1 MDKIKVITILDDEKF
16 LRQISKPVIFP
27 DEELKKDI
35 KKLEQYFAQS
45 DKTLALA
52 SVQIGIPK
60 RLIYIKNTDLE
71 LIKRKTNGEETE
83 EDKIHN
89 EHRVLINPEIISKE
103 GLTDY
108 WENCASCLDN
118 MGHVKRPYK
127 IVIKYQDLNENIHE
141 EVFEGFESTVLSHE
155 MDHLDGILHMD
166 KADEII
172 NMPLEERKEFR
183 KTHDYN
189 IISKTGNFDE
199 LLKEKQ

>member
-16 LRQISKPVIFP
+16 LRQISKPVVFP
-27 DEELKKDI
+27 DKELKKDI

-189 IISKTGNFDE
+189 IISKTGDFDE
-199 LLKEKQ
+199 LLKSN

>member
-1 MDKIKVITILDDEKF
+1 MKKTELITIADNEAY
-16 LRQISKPVIFP
+16 LRQISKPVNI
-27 DEELKKDI
+27 KDDD
-35 KKLEQYFAQS
+35 LNQNL
-45 DKTLALA
+45 LALEKYCQENDVLAMA

-60 RLIYIKNTDLE
+60 RIIYLKNTNLE
-71 LIKRKTNGEETE
+71 IVNKLLRNSATTE
-83 EDKIHN
+83 EKNHN
-89 EHRVLINPEIISKE
+89 EARILINPVIKKSE
-103 GLTDY
+103 GLTEY

-189 IISKTGNFDE
+189 IISKTGDFDE
-199 LLKEKQ
+199 LLKSN